1 MKNPHPPRGFP
12 AMECLD
18 TACSRQAHSIQATPR
33 GGRDGPTERVHPP
46 AGTHRGADEPKW
58 LKSLGKIESSI
69 PIATV
74 GYGGAKGRSRCRT
87 ALGRCCAP
95 TPASRCAAP
104 PTTPCHGCQRTDAPM
119 TPPDLEREPLAN
131 PHAGQH
137 RSFPLERMPCRWSQ
151 TLRPVACQHLGY
163 QAGGSVGRP
172 GPGSTTIDYFN
183 PRTS

>member
-1 MKNPHPPRGFP
+1 MSSTPRSEKPTPPRGFP

-18 TACSRQAHSIQATPR
+18 TACSRQATFTQATPR

-58 LKSLGKIESSI
+58 LESLGKIESGI

-74 GYGGAKGRSRCRT
+74 GYGGARGRSRCRT

-104 PTTPCHGCQRTDAPM
+104 PTTPCHGCQRTDAPV
-119 TPPDLEREPLAN
+119 TPPDLEGQALAH

-137 RSFPLERMPCRWSQ
+137 RSFPLECMPCR
-151 TLRPVACQHLGY
+151 RCQ
-163 QAGGSVGRP
+163 A
-172 GPGSTTIDYFN
+172 F
-183 PRTS
+183 